1 MNKNIFTAPSED
13 LYLTTNIPEG
23 QLPEFLTKAISIADE
38 PSQRDMLLLGMLTAC
53 SYAMPHVRI
62 MHGQPQHSYYPN
74 LMSLVVAPP
83 AAGKGILNNL
93 HRLMAPIQ
101 RELSTQDRTAIIP
114 ANSSSAAFLDLLA
127 LNGGTGLMVET
138 EMDVLSQ
145 IWKADY
151 GNYSYLFRQAFE
163 HETIRRARKAGGGK
177 LHYTEIPD
185 PRLSAILSGT
195 PNQLK
200 PLLVSRDNGLAS
212 RFVPYLVE
220 EIVPFDRRALQNG
233 DHIEENGAL
242 PVFAELGKELLQRM
256 KWLSLQKTDIL
267 WSLTDEQSEML
278 GDLFDDGYRL
288 ALEEMHLPTSFDS
301 TVKRM
306 AVTIKR
312 IGAVLTML
320 RIPIDDASYPL
331 GLKATPPTLGGELM
345 PNSCTITFNTKAR
358 NTAES
363 KLPEVLYCSDE
374 DFRTLVMLSEKLL
387 RHAALMMLMLPD
399 EAENPL
405 KAEIKSEAELEKRV
419 DELCEKLP
427 DEFGTAEALAIGEE
441 MDISGRA
448 VEKYLKILV
457 ENKQIE
463 REKKGYYKKLH
474 VQE

>member
-1 MNKNIFTAPSED
+1 MSKTNFTVPSED

-23 QLPEFLTKAISIADE
+23 SLPEFLTRAISVADE
-38 PSQRDMLLLGMLTAC
+38 PSQQDMLLLGTLTAA
-53 SYAMPHVRI
+53 SYALPHIRI
-62 MHGQPQHSYYPN
+62 LHGKPQHSYYPN

-151 GNYSYLFRQAFE
+151 GKYSYLFRQAFE

-177 LHYTEIPD
+177 LSNTEIPD

-256 KWLSLQKTDIL
+256 RWLSLQKTDIL

-288 ALEEMHLPTSFDS
+288 ALETMHLPTSFDS

-320 RIPIDDASYPL
+320 RMELPKTAEQTNSCIVTFNTNTYSLPAS
-331 GLKATPPTLGGELM
+331 GTPPPLGGEL
-345 PNSCTITFNTKAR
+345 NG
-358 NTAES
+358 
-363 KLPEVLYCSDE
+363 VLYCSDE

-405 KAEIKSEAELEKRV
+405 KAEIKSVDELQNRV